1 MLCKNVVYFNINPFR
16 DYLDSL
22 TFIVPFSH
30 ESAGKSAINSICCML
45 INGFCLICKRALWYV
60 DWGSELR
67 MRKTEAHSFFFKTD
81 FQYISE
87 LVESI

>member
-22 TFIVPFSH
+22 IFIVPFSH

-45 INGFCLICKRALWYV
+45 TNGFCLIGKRLSLVCRRRIKVEWNGKNR
-60 DWGSELR
+60 GS
-67 MRKTEAHSFFFKTD
+67 SPSPFFPM
-81 FQYISE
+81 YI
-87 LVESI
+87 